1 MLNSLGQ
8 PVRYQVTARSVKANQ
23 SMQELDLT
31 EDVSMDRAYAQR
43 RSDSYALRLNEQQ
56 FLQCTD
62 WVGQAIPI
70 THPGA

>member
-8 PVRYQVTARSVKANQ
+8 PVRYQVTARSVRANQ

-43 RSDSYALRLNEQQ
+43 RSDAYAERLNQQ
-56 FLQCTD
+56 LFLQCGD
-62 WVGQAIPI
+62 WVGVTVPI

>member
-1 MLNSLGQ
+1 
-8 PVRYQVTARSVKANQ
+8 
-23 SMQELDLT
+23 MQELDLT